1 MSSNAG
7 SCGGGSCGSSSNS
20 DSSNSDSSKSDS
32 SKSTSSCSSGAAVKN
47 VASQPEGEFVPSDEM
62 PVLFTPSAIDAVAKA
77 LKDEG
82 EDGDFLRIS
91 VVGGG
96 CSGYQYGLDFD
107 KEERMGDLALE
118 LNGVKVVVDA
128 VSVGYLRG
136 TVVDYVSGLNG
147 TGFQFKNPNAKRTCG
162 CGSSFS

>member
-1 MSSNAG
+1 MSTAG
-7 SCGGGSCGSSSNS
+7 SCSSDGSS
-20 DSSNSDSSKSDS
+20 
-32 SKSTSSCSSGAAVKN
+32 TKN
-47 VASQPEGEFVPSDEM
+47 VMGENGFVPSDDM
-62 PVLFTPSAIDAVAKA
+62 PVLFTPPAIDAVRKA
-77 LKDEG
+77 LQEEG
-82 EDGDFLRIS
+82 EAGDFLRVS

-107 KEERMGDLALE
+107 KEERMGDLALDFD
-118 LNGVKVVVDA
+118 GVKVVLDPI
-128 VSVGYLRG
+128 SVGYLRG

>member
-7 SCGGGSCGSSSNS
+7 SCGGGSCGSSS
-20 DSSNSDSSKSDS
+20 SSASSTG
-32 SKSTSSCSSGAAVKN
+32 TSSCSSGAALKN
-47 VASQPEGEFVPSDEM
+47 VASQPEGEFAPSDEM

>member
-7 SCGGGSCGSSSNS
+7 SCGGGSCGSSS
-20 DSSNSDSSKSDS
+20 SSASSTG
-32 SKSTSSCSSGAAVKN
+32 TSSCSSGSALKN
-47 VASQPEGEFVPSDEM
+47 VASQPEGEFLPSDEM

>member
-1 MSSNAG
+1 MSATG
-7 SCGGGSCGSSSNS
+7 
-20 DSSNSDSSKSDS
+20 
-32 SKSTSSCSSGAAVKN
+32 SCSSGDAGAKN
-47 VASQPEGEFVPSDEM
+47 VMGDSGFIPSDDK
-62 PVLFTPSAIDAVAKA
+62 PILFTPAAAEAVRKA
-77 LKDEG
+77 LKEEG
-82 EDGDFLRIS
+82 EEGDFLRVS

-118 LNGVKVVVDA
+118 FDGVKVVVDPI
-128 VSVGYLRG
+128 SVGYLKG

>member
-1 MSSNAG
+1 MSTST
-7 SCGGGSCGSSSNS
+7 GSCGSNGGGATNIIGES
-20 DSSNSDSSKSDS
+20 DFEA
-32 SKSTSSCSSGAAVKN
+32 T
-47 VASQPEGEFVPSDEM
+47 DER
-62 PVLFTPSAIDAVAKA
+62 PVLFTDSAVEAVRAA

-82 EDGDFLRIS
+82 EEGDFLRIS

-107 KEERMGDLALE
+107 KEERMGDLAIDFD
-118 LNGVKVVVDA
+118 GVKVVVDP
-128 VSVGYLRG
+128 VSAGYLRG

>member
-7 SCGGGSCGSSSNS
+7 SCGGGSCGSSS
-20 DSSNSDSSKSDS
+20 SSASSTG
-32 SKSTSSCSSGAAVKN
+32 TSSCSSGSAVKN
-47 VASQPEGEFVPSDEM
+47 VASQPEGEFSPSDEM